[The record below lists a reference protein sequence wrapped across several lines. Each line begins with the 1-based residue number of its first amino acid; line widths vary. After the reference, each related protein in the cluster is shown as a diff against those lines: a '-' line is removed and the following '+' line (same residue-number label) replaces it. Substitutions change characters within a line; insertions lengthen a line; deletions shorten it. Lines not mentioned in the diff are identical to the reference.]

1 MMPFFF
7 GASDRRLFGVYDA
20 PTGGTSTQGVLI
32 CNPVGE
38 EYFNAHRAYRTLA
51 RQLAGAGVHAL
62 RFDYLG
68 TGDSAGELDQVHVD
82 DWVEDIERALNELR
96 EMADVKTV
104 GLVGLRVG
112 AALAAAVARKNSE
125 VDRIALWDP
134 IANPEEYLARLDPTT
149 FPRGFVTDL
158 GRIMAGAETGLAS
171 NTLLLCTGSDAES
184 HRQRATRL
192 EATCTD
198 FVFVH
203 HDEYGAW
210 ETGDGDFGSLPT
222 PVLSL
227 QTITEWISVGR

>member
-1 MMPFFF
+1 MMPFYF

-20 PTGGTSTQGVLI
+20 PTGAASTQGVLI
-32 CNPVGE
+32 CSPVGE
-38 EYFNAHRAYRTLA
+38 EYFNAHRACRTLA
-51 RQLAGAGVHAL
+51 RQLAAAGMHTL

-68 TGDSAGELDQVHVD
+68 TGDSSGEMDRVSLDE
-82 DWVEDIERALNELR
+82 WIEDIDRAVNELR
-96 EMADVKTV
+96 EMADLKTV

-112 AALAAAVARKNSE
+112 ATLAAAAAQKGS
-125 VDRIALWDP
+125 DFTRIALWDP
-134 IANPEEYLARLDPTT
+134 IANPDEYLARLDPAS
-149 FPRGFVTDL
+149 FPSGFITDL
-158 GRIMAGAETGLAS
+158 GRLMAGAEKGPAS
-171 NTLLLCTGSDAES
+171 STLLVCTGSDPES
-184 HRQRATRL
+184 HRPLATRL
-192 EATCTD
+192 ETTCTD